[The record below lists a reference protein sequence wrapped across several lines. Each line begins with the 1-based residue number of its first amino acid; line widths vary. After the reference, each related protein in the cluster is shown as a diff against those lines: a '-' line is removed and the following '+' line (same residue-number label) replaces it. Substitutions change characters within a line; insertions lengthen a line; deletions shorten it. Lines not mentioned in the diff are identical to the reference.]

1 MCLESNKVN
10 CGVNDGGNSWC
21 RKCFHS
27 HLFLYNQLIYWF
39 EANLQVETGGW
50 MSGGGARGRRWL
62 NADRQNSKSQQLYDR
77 IMIGTGSNIH
87 TE

>member
-1 MCLESNKVN
+1 
-10 CGVNDGGNSWC
+10 
-21 RKCFHS
+21 
-27 HLFLYNQLIYWF
+27 
-39 EANLQVETGGW
+39 

-77 IMIGTGSNIH
+77 IMIGSGSNIH